1 MIVKTTILKFDT
13 PGAPEFIDMTDE
25 VAQAVKESGVKNGTV
40 TVYSK
45 HTTAAVRINEWETG
59 IRHDFKEMVKKMFPP
74 HEYYRHNDMSV
85 RTENIDC
92 DDDRCD
98 KNGHSHQT
106 HLFMGTSETIP
117 ISEGTMMLGRWQR
130 ILFIEL
136 CSPRKREVV
145 LQIMG
150 E

>member
-1 MIVKTTILKFDT
+1 MIIKTTILSFDT

-25 VAQAVKESGVKNGTV
+25 VVKTVGESGVRNGTV

-45 HTTAAVRINEWETG
+45 HTTAAIRINEWEAG
-59 IRHDFKEMVKKMFPP
+59 IRHDFKELAKKMFPP
-74 HEYYRHNDMSV
+74 HDYYRHNDMSV

-106 HLFMGTSETIP
+106 HLFMGTSETVP
-117 ISEGTMMLGRWQR
+117 IVDGKMTLGRWQR

-145 LQIMG
+145 LQVLG

>member
-1 MIVKTTILKFDT
+1 MTVRTTILKFDT

-25 VAQAVKESGVKNGTV
+25 VVKAVTESGVRNGAV
-40 TVYSK
+40 TIFSK

-59 IRHDFKEMVKKMFPP
+59 IRHDFKEVVKRMFPP
-74 HEYYRHNDMSV
+74 FDYYRHNDMSV

-98 KNGHSHQT
+98 KNGHAHQT
-106 HLFMGTSETIP
+106 HLFMGTSETVP
-117 ISEGTMMLGRWQR
+117 IVDGKMTLGRWQR
-130 ILFIEL
+130 IFLIEL
-136 CSPRKREVV
+136 CSPRTREIV
-145 LQIMG
+145 LQVMG